1 MGKTPKKAAPGGDE
15 SNLYKLRR
23 KATTAPSN
31 PSESSLHKRQRES
44 EISNRIKVGTLK
56 KRNTPR
62 QRKNF
67 AHKVRTPVKF
77 KVNRATRRANTSP
90 GSSKKKKLTVS
101 EKSEDSK
108 VTDMQPESEEAEV
121 KVNPSVQKEETST
134 EVSKDTQESS
144 KEHVDHV
151 STETV
156 SISEAQEDTVN
167 KEAVAEEESTVCEEK
182 EKNSNESKEIEEQEE
197 IDLNLS
203 YETEDNLPK
212 VQTEETDDKNS
223 KEEIKE
229 ESSAA
234 VPAEKNGVLEKEEL
248 QNESQTDTESY
259 SADGL
264 EFTTSEIS
272 ETSES
277 ASQHDAPKKKEKSEV
292 TSGKDTSFIS
302 YDPSIMLKDVQI
314 KLNDCLKENSKSSDT
329 SSSGGGGGGGGSS
342 VSSLSQP
349 SKGGMSYG
357 KSMRSISG
365 RRSLS
370 RMRHVTI
377 RDHRYS
383 PNDSMFVNTSTA
395 SLGSEDSVDFKIL
408 RYNTGLS
415 DTVSATNGSPT
426 EGKRKHE
433 IDDWNLTKKQKTE
446 SENSLFNSSVGLLKG
461 LRRPIQV
468 STPIS
473 ELKFHSGKLD
483 LEEEAK
489 PANEDTKKWCV
500 IM

>member
-15 SNLYKLRR
+15 SNLYKMRR

-44 EISNRIKVGTLK
+44 EILNRIKVGTLIK
-56 KRNTPR
+56 KNTR
-62 QRKNF
+62 GQRTSF
-67 AHKVRTPVKF
+67 THKVRTPVKF
-77 KVNRATRRANTSP
+77 KVKRATQQASNSP

-101 EKSEDSK
+101 EKSEESK
-108 VTDMQPESEEAEV
+108 GADMQPESEEAEV
-121 KVNPSVQKEETST
+121 KVNPSVQKEDTST
-134 EVSKDTQESS
+134 EVPKDSQESS

-151 STETV
+151 STEPV
-156 SISEAQEDTVN
+156 SISEVQEDTVN
-167 KEAVAEEESTVCEEK
+167 KEAVAEDESTVCQEK
-182 EKNSNESKEIEEQEE
+182 EQNSNESKEIEEQEE

-203 YETEDNLPK
+203 YETEDNVAK
-212 VQTEETDDKNS
+212 VQAEETNDKNS

-234 VPAEKNGVLEKEEL
+234 VPTAKNGVLEKEEL

-277 ASQHDAPKKKEKSEV
+277 ASQHDVPKKKESEV
-292 TSGKDTSFIS
+292 NTGKDTAFIS

-329 SSSGGGGGGGGSS
+329 SSSGGGGIN

-357 KSMRSISG
+357 KTMRSISG
-365 RRSLS
+365 RRSLN

-433 IDDWNLTKKQKTE
+433 MDDWNLTKKQKTE

-473 ELKFHSGKLD
+473 ELKFHSSKLD

>member
-44 EISNRIKVGTLK
+44 EISNRIKVGTLI
-56 KRNTPR
+56 KRNTPG

-77 KVNRATRRANTSP
+77 KVNRATQQASNSS

-101 EKSEDSK
+101 EKSEVSK
-108 VTDMQPESEEAEV
+108 GADMQPESEEAEV

-151 STETV
+151 STETA

-167 KEAVAEEESTVCEEK
+167 KEAVAEEESTVCQEK

-203 YETEDNLPK
+203 YDTEDNLPK

-234 VPAEKNGVLEKEEL
+234 VPAAKNGVLEKEEL
-248 QNESQTDTESY
+248 QNESQTNTESY

-272 ETSES
+272 KTSES
-277 ASQHDAPKKKEKSEV
+277 ASQHDTPKKKEKSEV
-292 TSGKDTSFIS
+292 NSGKDTSFIS

-329 SSSGGGGGGGGSS
+329 SSSGDGGGSCS
-342 VSSLSQP
+342 ISSLSQP

-377 RDHRYS
+377 RDNRYS

-415 DTVSATNGSPT
+415 DTVSARNGSPT

-433 IDDWNLTKKQKTE
+433 MDDWNLTKKQKTE